1 VKEQQFQSF
10 FPQPPG
16 TLMVVMETLRAIR
29 HPKLMMLRIGTS
41 EARQVKRE

>member
-16 TLMVVMETLRAIR
+16 TLMVVMETLRASH
-29 HPKLMMLRIGTS
+29 HPKLMMLQIGTS
-41 EARQVKRE
+41 EAKQVIRE